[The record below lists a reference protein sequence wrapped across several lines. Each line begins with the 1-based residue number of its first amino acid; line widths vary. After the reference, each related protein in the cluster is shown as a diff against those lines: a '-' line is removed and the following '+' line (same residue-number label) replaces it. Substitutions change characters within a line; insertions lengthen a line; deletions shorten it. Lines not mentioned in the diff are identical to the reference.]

1 MLSFFEFASE
11 HRILDL
17 LIKERVKVALNGR
30 LENISP
36 ATIARKAEN
45 AVSLSVKEQISL
57 LMPPRDS
64 WCRPSKRERD
74 SMRQDEGKRT
84 NTIKKQLLARSI
96 AITIAKHRKSG
107 DEYKYLRYLD
117 EFIAS
122 IRRDIVSD
130 NPLKFSSIKIIGK
143 KKSVNSD
150 NVIILRPLCLFE
162 SLREKLLIALASRY
176 LSEVF
181 DPFLHSEIISYRP
194 PRVYH
199 ESESKVITTRDH
211 AIENI
216 QAYRRS
222 HKNIYVAEC
231 DIQKYFD
238 TINHD
243 VIRRCFR
250 EFAERVRGVHPDFDY
265 SAVSRI
271 VDAYLDSYSFY
282 NNVLHENDHLLKANP
297 PRVYEGP
304 KDELFIKRGCYTEE
318 EFIKSKA
325 KIGIP
330 QGGALSGLISNVVLN
345 TIDRESV
352 LNRPD
357 PNLFFCRYGDDIML
371 MHTSR
376 KRCEELIANYCRALS
391 ESKLLYHDFVSV
403 ADDSI
408 RRPDGTIR
416 TAFWDLKSR
425 SPFLWGRS
433 DDEVEKVDWIG
444 FLGYEIRYTGEVRIR
459 RSSLNDKF
467 RGIKRKYKSCVDS
480 VFAKGKKRLKRNE
493 TVESEILRHIDKF
506 VGEGFANA
514 KSLNC
519 NKYSLTQARK
529 LDRYTG
535 HWMFKMIYK
544 MVRRNG
550 LAKCDAV
557 RLWTEVKKRGCLNY
571 TKTIK

>member
-1 MLSFFEFASE
+1 
-11 HRILDL
+11 
-17 LIKERVKVALNGR
+17 
-30 LENISP
+30 
-36 ATIARKAEN
+36 
-45 AVSLSVKEQISL
+45 
-57 LMPPRDS
+57 
-64 WCRPSKRERD
+64 
-74 SMRQDEGKRT
+74 
-84 NTIKKQLLARSI
+84 
-96 AITIAKHRKSG
+96 
-107 DEYKYLRYLD
+107 
-117 EFIAS
+117 
-122 IRRDIVSD
+122 
-130 NPLKFSSIKIIGK
+130 
-143 KKSVNSD
+143 
-150 NVIILRPLCLFE
+150 
-162 SLREKLLIALASRY
+162 
-176 LSEVF
+176 
-181 DPFLHSEIISYRP
+181 
-194 PRVYH
+194 
-199 ESESKVITTRDH
+199 
-211 AIENI
+211 
-216 QAYRRS
+216 
-222 HKNIYVAEC
+222 
-231 DIQKYFD
+231 
-238 TINHD
+238 
-243 VIRRCFR
+243 
-250 EFAERVRGVHPDFDY
+250 
-265 SAVSRI
+265 

-297 PRVYEGP
+297 PRAYEGP

-480 VFAKGKKRLKRNE
+480 VFAKGKRRLKRNE